1 LNIGIGIWKLELN
14 IIMIYTINIVAENKP
29 GVLYRI
35 TGLLTKRKINIE
47 HLNAFE
53 TKKNG
58 VSQIYLTV
66 DVNPTIIDT
75 LVKQINKIVEVL
87 VIRYHT
93 EHR

>member
-1 LNIGIGIWKLELN
+1 
-14 IIMIYTINIVAENKP
+14 MAYTINIVAENKP

-58 VSQIYLTV
+58 VSQIFLTV
-66 DVNPTIIDT
+66 DVNPHSVDT

-87 VIRYHT
+87 DVRYHLT
-93 EHR
+93 QR

>member
-1 LNIGIGIWKLELN
+1 
-14 IIMIYTINIVAENKP
+14 MAYTINIVAENKP

-58 VSQIYLTV
+58 VSQIFLTV
-66 DVNPTIIDT
+66 DVNPHIVDT

-87 VIRYHT
+87 DVRYHLT
-93 EHR
+93 QR